1 MIYNVLHSYRLS
13 VHNLKS
19 YVFFDSD
26 IYKDIVI
33 TQLFLKISILLL
45 ALICFKS
52 HSMHVITH
60 HSVKIESLSSSQL
73 RRIYS
78 MRQIRWPNNEAIVVY
93 VLPSQHPVHKI
104 FSKDMLHIFPY
115 QLDRIWNKL
124 TFSGLG
130 VAPRIVKSQA
140 ELIYAVSTTRGSIGY
155 VEILDKEKQHVN
167 VINITE

>member
-1 MIYNVLHSYRLS
+1 MLPV
-13 VHNLKS
+13 
-19 YVFFDSD
+19 
-26 IYKDIVI
+26 
-33 TQLFLKISILLL
+33 
-45 ALICFKS
+45 LICFKS
-52 HSMHVITH
+52 YSIDVISN
-60 HSVKIESLSSSQL
+60 HSVKVESLSSSQL

-93 VLPSQHPVHKI
+93 VLPSQHSVHKV

-140 ELIYAVSTTRGSIGY
+140 ELIHAVRTTRGSIGY
-155 VEILDKEKQHVN
+155 VDIMDKENQHVN
-167 VINITE
+167 VIKITE

>member
-1 MIYNVLHSYRLS
+1 M
-13 VHNLKS
+13 
-19 YVFFDSD
+19 
-26 IYKDIVI
+26 
-33 TQLFLKISILLL
+33 LLL

-52 HSMHVITH
+52 YSLHVISH
-60 HSVKIESLSSSQL
+60 HSVEVETLTTSQL

-78 MRQIRWPNNEAIVVY
+78 MRQIRWPNNEIIVVY
-93 VLPSQHPVHKI
+93 VLPSQHSTHKI

-140 ELIYAVSTTRGSIGY
+140 ELLHAVSITRGSIGY
-155 VEILDKEKQHVN
+155 VEVLDKEKQHVN
-167 VINITE
+167 VIKITQ

>member
-1 MIYNVLHSYRLS
+1 MYCININCQCIITNPIEFS
-13 VHNLKS
+13 N
-19 YVFFDSD
+19 SD

-33 TQLFLKISILLL
+33 TQLFLKISTLLL
-45 ALICFKS
+45 LVFVCFKS
-52 HSMHVITH
+52 YSIDVISH
-60 HSVKIESLSSSQL
+60 HSVQVESLSSSQL

-78 MRQIRWPNNEAIVVY
+78 MRQIRWPNNDTIVVY
-93 VLPSQHPVHKI
+93 VLPSQHSVHKV

-115 QLDRIWNKL
+115 QLDCIWNKL

-140 ELIYAVSTTRGSIGY
+140 ELIHAVSITRGSIGY

-167 VINITE
+167 VIKITE